1 MTGSGM
7 NQRLLELREARGRL
21 RSRCQAQRLQ
31 LAEHTQ
37 GLQTLCAAADQV
49 RAGTDWLRQNPIPV
63 GAAVV
68 FLMLLRP
75 SRAWRW
81 GKRALWVWQGWR
93 ALRKRLLALFPA

>member
-1 MTGSGM
+1 M

-37 GLQTLCAAADQV
+37 GLQTLCAATDRI
-49 RAGTDWLRQNPIPV
+49 RAGTDWLRQNPHLV
-63 GAAVV
+63 AAAV
-68 FLMLLRP
+68 LSLILLRP

-93 ALRKRLLALFPA
+93 ALRQRLLALFPA